1 MLFNS
6 VFVNVDVTCFF
17 KGPAIQVFQVLGA
30 AYEMPFCPRLFCF
43 FFFAADGLIW
53 AGRPWWRW
61 CFGRLVWMHHSYI
74 GGSSFSSFGPF
85 QAVEGGGGVACGL
98 CSGSRAVCPGASPF
112 EVYPAGKLPW
122 HFTCGFDFRPS
133 LWLPFEATFA
143 VLKGLLK
150 VPVGTMGLC

>member
-85 QAVEGGGGVACGL
+85 QAVEGGGGWLVGCVQDQEL
-98 CSGSRAVCPGASPF
+98 CARAHRLSRFTLLVSF
-112 EVYPAGKLPW
+112 RDTLLVVSISDLVYDCHL
-122 HFTCGFDFRPS
+122 RP
-133 LWLPFEATFA
+133 
-143 VLKGLLK
+143 LLQS
-150 VPVGTMGLC
+150 

>member
-1 MLFNS
+1 MLTLP
-6 VFVNVDVTCFF
+6 VFLRDLQFKCSKYWVPHMKCLFVRVCF
-17 KGPAIQVFQVLGA
+17 V
-30 AYEMPFCPRLFCF
+30 F

-85 QAVEGGGGVACGL
+85 QAVEGGGVACGL
-98 CSGSRAVCPGASPF
+98 CSGSRAVCPGASPS